1 MLSFCKTGI
10 GNCAWF
16 CWINLFWREVL
27 DKARS
32 PRFSNIIWILS
43 DQPIIVRRQ
52 CCLVLVSFLRCFEMM
67 ASIGVLIVSHRL
79 HSLCKEVVAGKGAFE
94 LPSLGITLP
103 IWRWI
108 VIIVN
113 MWVEHHYHHSWLQKV
128 THHCKHPKEK
138 KNWQTLDEGK
148 KSSSF
153 FHCKWI
159 SLLVTQRFLCLF
171 SNLRQK
177 THFLDKRKCHLNTR
191 SSTK

>member
-1 MLSFCKTGI
+1 MIDFLPKRDRHK
-10 GNCAWF
+10 AWF
-16 CWINLFWREVL
+16 GWINLFWREVL
-27 DKARS
+27 
-32 PRFSNIIWILS
+32 
-43 DQPIIVRRQ
+43 
-52 CCLVLVSFLRCFEMM
+52 VSFVRCFEMM
-67 ASIGVLIVSHRL
+67 AFLGVIIVSHRL

-113 MWVEHHYHHSWLQKV
+113 IWVEHHYHHSWLQKV

-138 KNWQTLDEGK
+138 KNWQTLDKGK
-148 KSSSF
+148 KALSSF
-153 FHCKWI
+153 FVNEFPY
-159 SLLVTQRFLCLF
+159 LFFFTLF